1 MKVRISSLGQP
12 PPLDSSERLASF
24 SRLSLSLSVLVE
36 SALPVP
42 NPKVLALDG
51 QYDQILPESWVV
63 IERPDAADPSK
74 KPTRTPLQVKQTATI
89 SKTDYGLSAK
99 VTQLTLSESWL
110 ELNDTMLNKLR
121 AITVYAQS
129 EKLDQAEE
137 VISEQIPGFE
147 KDDIAKTEI
156 ELGNLYDGLKPGRWL
171 IVLEFRLNRL
181 QPE

>member
-63 IERPDAADPSK
+63 LERPDAEDPSGK
-74 KPTRTPLQVKQTATI
+74 ARKSLQVIQTATI
-89 SKTDYGLSAK
+89 AKTDYGLSAK